1 MMAGTFYSI
10 EVQPVLPADLERL
23 PELAANMLYS
33 WNHHVRSV
41 FIRLDRRLWQ
51 SCGHNPKLLL
61 RRVAQSRLD
70 EAAADHVFLEEYRRA
85 LSIYD
90 SYQTDRITRHP
101 HWLKP
106 ADDHIAYFCAEFGL
120 HESLPVYSGGLGIL
134 AGDHCKAASD
144 LGLPFTA
151 VGLLYRHGYFT
162 QTIDG
167 HGNQIVNDT
176 NSDFADLPIMP
187 VRTRDGSELR
197 VVVQIA
203 GRAVLLRIWEARVGN
218 IALYLLDSDV
228 PTNAESDRAITSRLY
243 GGDRHTRIQ
252 QEIVLG
258 VGGVRALRALAI
270 TPTVWHI
277 NEGHSAL
284 QILERCGEYVRE
296 GLDFDSALELTAAAT
311 VFTTHTPVAAG
322 HDIFDHDLV
331 IPYLADT
338 LHALAITP
346 EQFITLGTTPSA
358 SGGFSMTAF
367 ALRGSR
373 RHNGVSRIHGTVASA
388 MEGYI
393 WPQIPHDENPLRFV
407 TNGVHVP
414 TFLAHEWSDLLDMR
428 FGGAWRNELAN
439 GPYWTRIESIP
450 DYSYWS
456 VRRTLKGK
464 MLATVRQRLT
474 QHYERCGA
482 TAGTINRAL
491 RYLTDEQNSPLVLGF
506 ARRFTTYKR
515 ATLLFDDLPRLARI
529 LGDTER
535 PTVLIFAGKAHPN
548 DLPGQQLIRTIQE
561 FSKQPEFEGRVILL
575 ENYDLALARTLVAG
589 VDVWINTPQYPL
601 EASGTSGQK
610 AAINGVLNLSILDGW
625 WAEGYQAN
633 NGWAVAPCPVSQLQS
648 DRNRDEARAF
658 LDALEYEV
666 LPLFFSQGALG
677 YPRDWIQ
684 MSKNA
689 MRSVL
694 PIFNAERMVRE
705 YLDDF
710 YRPAMQQFHT
720 LAAEN
725 RRPAQILAAWKTRVA
740 SAWSTVSLRVVDP
753 FPANAQAGTH
763 VTLKVLADLGAL
775 SASDVVVECVI
786 YNNDDERGE
795 PIIRERIA
803 FIPESPGQAKTLF
816 SLYFQPPLPGLQY
829 YRVRMYP
836 YHENLAHHLEM
847 GLMLWL

>member
-1 MMAGTFYSI
+1 MAGTLYRI
-10 EVQPVLPADLERL
+10 EVQPIVPADLQRL
-23 PELAANMLYS
+23 PELATNMLYC
-33 WNHHVRSV
+33 WNHHIRAV
-41 FIRLDRRLWQ
+41 FIRLDRRLWR

-70 EAAADHVFLEEYRRA
+70 EAAADPIFLEEYRRA

-90 SYQTDRITRHP
+90 SYRTDRINRHP
-101 HWLKP
+101 LWLNP

-151 VGLLYRHGYFT
+151 VGLLYRQGYFT

-176 NSDFADLPIMP
+176 SSDFADLPVTP
-187 VRTRDGSELR
+187 ARANDGSELDIAVEMAGR
-197 VVVQIA
+197 VVVL
-203 GRAVLLRIWEARVGN
+203 RVWKVLVGN
-218 IALYLLDSDV
+218 IVLYLLDSDV
-228 PTNAESDRAITSRLY
+228 PQNAENDRAITGRLY

-258 VGGVRALRALAI
+258 IGGVRALRALGI
-270 TPTVWHI
+270 TPTAWHI

-284 QILERCGEYVRE
+284 QILERCGEYMRD

-322 HDIFDHDLV
+322 HDIFDHDMI

-338 LHALAITP
+338 LRALAIAP
-346 EQFITLGTTPSA
+346 EQFLALGTTPST
-358 SGGFSMTAF
+358 SGGFSMTAL

-388 MEGYI
+388 MEGYV
-393 WPQIPHDENPLRFV
+393 WPQIPHDENPVRFV

-439 GPYWTRIESIP
+439 RSYWTRIDSIP
-450 DYSYWS
+450 DHSYWS
-456 VRRTLKGK
+456 VHRTLKGK

-474 QHYERCGA
+474 QQYQRSGA
-482 TAGTINRAL
+482 TTGAINRTL
-491 RYLTDEQNSPLVLGF
+491 RYFTDEQDSPLVLGF

-515 ATLLFDDLPRLARI
+515 ATLLFDDPQRLARI
-529 LGDTER
+529 LGDAGH

-548 DLPGQQLIRTIQE
+548 DLPGQQLIRTIHE
-561 FSKQPEFEGRVILL
+561 FSKQPEFEGHVVLL

-625 WAEGYQAN
+625 WAEGYQNN
-633 NGWAVAPCPVSQLQS
+633 NGWAVMPCPVTHLPG

-658 LDALEYEV
+658 LDVLEYEV
-666 LPLFFSQGALG
+666 LPLFFSHGALG
-677 YPRDWIQ
+677 YSSDWIR

-694 PIFNAERMVRE
+694 PVFNAERMLRE

-710 YRPAMQQFHT
+710 YRPATQQFHA
-720 LAAEN
+720 LEAEN
-725 RRPAQILAAWKTRVA
+725 RQPARMLAAWKARII
-740 SAWSTVSLRVVDP
+740 SAWPAVSLRIAEP
-753 FPANAQAGTH
+753 FPQNVQAGTPI
-763 VTLKVLADLGAL
+763 TLRVLADLGTL
-775 SASDVVVECVI
+775 SASDVIVECVI
-786 YNNDDERGE
+786 YAHDDESGS
-795 PIIRERIA
+795 PIVRERLA
-803 FIPESPGQAKTLF
+803 FVPEPSTQAETLF
-816 SLYFQPPLPGLQY
+816 SLHFQPPLPGLQH

-836 YHENLAHHLEM
+836 CHEYLAHPFEM